1 MAKSSAMYF
10 MLALL
15 FFAFSGG
22 AKMTV
27 EAKHCSALW
36 DCSGGDDQCWN
47 ECKSR
52 YGGQGLCDLG
62 TAPGVPRQCF
72 CAYEC

>member
-1 MAKSSAMYF
+1 MAKSSTIYF
-10 MLALL
+10 LLALL
-15 FFAFSGG
+15 FFASLGG

-27 EAKHCSALW
+27 EAKDCSALW
-36 DCSGGDDQCWN
+36 DCSRGGDQCFN

-72 CAYEC
+72 CAYKC